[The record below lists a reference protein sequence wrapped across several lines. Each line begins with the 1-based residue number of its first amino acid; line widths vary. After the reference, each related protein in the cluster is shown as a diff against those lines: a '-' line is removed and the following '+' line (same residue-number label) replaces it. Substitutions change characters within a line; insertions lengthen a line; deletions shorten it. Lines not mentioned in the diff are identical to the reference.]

1 MARPKTKPETPAAP
15 PADPHQTFDALMA
28 TAGVDSTVAALAGS
42 GASRDELTAELTANL
57 RAALARWGLG
67 LHHLTH
73 EAQLSGEGENADIVF
88 LTDGR
93 PVANLSGGV
102 AALARAYGDM
112 TAPDERGLSLW
123 AVLPE
128 GHRLSA
134 DAPAATLKILIEEA
148 RDFETHWMAGR
159 GGTFHRVWRQST
171 PERGEVLSVEVMR
184 PADAEAALSDA
195 AWDVITS
202 IKDRTFQ
209 RELMRRSEEV
219 GMLGAL
225 LAARHA
231 GASDSLSRLPEAHF
245 AVQAMLGTLTG
256 EEARNA
262 ESYRTLLRQLT
273 GELEQAQ
280 QGATRTLSDVL
291 RHGLRG

>member
-1 MARPKTKPETPAAP
+1 MNGEQRAPCCPAAGM
-15 PADPHQTFDALMA
+15 PADAGRRRTVGLLVA
-28 TAGVDSTVAALAGS
+28 T
-42 GASRDELTAELTANL
+42 
-57 RAALARWGLG
+57 
-67 LHHLTH
+67 
-73 EAQLSGEGENADIVF
+73 
-88 LTDGR
+88 
-93 PVANLSGGV
+93 GV
-102 AALARAYGDM
+102 AAALG
-112 TAPDERGLSLW
+112 
-123 AVLPE
+123 
-128 GHRLSA
+128 
-134 DAPAATLKILIEEA
+134 
-148 RDFETHWMAGR
+148 
-159 GGTFHRVWRQST
+159 
-171 PERGEVLSVEVMR
+171 

-256 EEARNA
+256 EDARNA